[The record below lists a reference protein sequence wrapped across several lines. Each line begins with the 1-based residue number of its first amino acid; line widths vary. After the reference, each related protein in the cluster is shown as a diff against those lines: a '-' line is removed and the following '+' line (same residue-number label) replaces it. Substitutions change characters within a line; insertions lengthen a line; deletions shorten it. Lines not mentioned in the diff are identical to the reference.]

1 MRRSEVERLDA
12 TRTWW
17 VAAVVSPRRDWAA
30 APGCRKGARYLVDD
44 RNFHASRDHF
54 ATFES
59 EFSCRGWIAHHH
71 DQLSRALPGGEVR
84 CVPLDHWL
92 LGLD

>member
-17 VAAVVSPRRDWAA
+17 VAAVVSPRRDWVG
-30 APGCRKGARYLVDD
+30 APGCRKGARFLIDD
-44 RNFHASRDHF
+44 GTLRASREQF

-59 EFSCRGWIAHHH
+59 EFSCRGWIAHNHE
-71 DQLSRALPGGEVR
+71 QLGRTLPGAAIR
-84 CVPLDHWL
+84 CVPLDQWL

>member
-1 MRRSEVERLDA
+1 MRRNEVERLDA

-17 VAAVVSPRRDWAA
+17 VAAVVSPRRDWAGF
-30 APGCRKGARYLVDD
+30 PGCRKGARFLIDENSF
-44 RNFHASRDHF
+44 RASREQF

-59 EFSCRGWIAHHH
+59 EFGCLGWIAHNRA
-71 DQLSRALPGGEVR
+71 QLTRALPGAAIR
-84 CVPLDHWL
+84 CVPLDQWL

>member
-17 VAAVVSPRRDWAA
+17 VAAVVSPRRDWAG
-30 APGCRKGARYLVDD
+30 APGCRKGARFLVDD
-44 RNFHASRDHF
+44 GTFRASREQF

-59 EFSCRGWIAHHH
+59 EFGCLGWIAHNR
-71 DQLSRALPGGEVR
+71 DRLSRALPGAAIR
-84 CVPLDHWL
+84 CVPLDQWL

>member
-1 MRRSEVERLDA
+1 MERREVERLDA

-17 VAAVVSPRRDWAA
+17 VAAVVSPRRDWVA
-30 APGCRKGARYLVDD
+30 APGCRRGARFLVDD
-44 RNFHASRDHF
+44 RSFRPSREHF

-59 EFSCRGWIAHHH
+59 EFSCRGWIAHNRE
-71 DQLSRALPGGEVR
+71 QLSRALPGAPIR